1 MFSWDDRGTETP
13 NQNAQSSRWKIAAPR
28 YQAPTASEATDR
40 PILKSVRNTDMFL
53 TDWSTTMERLTARIL
68 EEARQRPEGAAIS
81 AKALLHLGNRAA
93 VDQTLSRLVVRGGLL
108 RAGRGLYVLPVKGK
122 FGVRAPSTR
131 ALLEQIS
138 EQTGETIVSS
148 GAVAANRLGLTT
160 QVPTQEVYLTS
171 GRSRD
176 MRLGQRVVTLRHAKI
191 WELSL
196 AKRIAGEAIRALG
209 ALGPLKIHD
218 ALVKLRHTL
227 PPEEFRALT
236 LAAGQ
241 VPTWMAEHLSRERFL
256 G

>member
-1 MFSWDDRGTETP
+1 
-13 NQNAQSSRWKIAAPR
+13 
-28 YQAPTASEATDR
+28 
-40 PILKSVRNTDMFL
+40 
-53 TDWSTTMERLTARIL
+53 MERLTARIL
-68 EEARQRPEGAAIS
+68 EEARQRPEGASIS
-81 AKALLHLGNRAA
+81 AKALLHLGSRAA
-93 VDQTLSRLVVRGGLL
+93 VDQTLSRLVVRGRLL

-122 FGVRAPSTR
+122 FGVRAPSTK
-131 ALLEQIS
+131 ALLEHLG

-171 GRSRD
+171 GRSRE
-176 MRLGQRVVTLRHAKI
+176 MRLGQRVVTLRHAKT

-196 AKRIAGEAIRALG
+196 AKRGAGEAIRALG
-209 ALGPLKIHD
+209 ALGPLEIRD

-236 LAAGQ
+236 QAAGQ
-241 VPTWMAEHLSRERFL
+241 VPMWMAKHLSRERSL